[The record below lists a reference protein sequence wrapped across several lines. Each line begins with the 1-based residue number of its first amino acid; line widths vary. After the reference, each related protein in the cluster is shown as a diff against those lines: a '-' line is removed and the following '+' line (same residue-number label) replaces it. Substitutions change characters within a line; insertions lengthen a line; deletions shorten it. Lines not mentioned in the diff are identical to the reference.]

1 MSRRERAAFKRRLAP
16 GKKRVVKIAARRH
29 IARTLSAGDRLHCQ
43 VHNGGVGVSLAGQ
56 HRGAYLIA
64 VLPRIACDH
73 ERRWNRDYLCGGDRA
88 IKSIVQ
94 AVQVPCVVLEIWHH
108 MRIGDY
114 QPGGYTGDAEGW
126 QPMMSLG

>member
-1 MSRRERAAFKRRLAP
+1 
-16 GKKRVVKIAARRH
+16 
-29 IARTLSAGDRLHCQ
+29 
-43 VHNGGVGVSLAGQ
+43 Q

-126 QPMMSLG
+126 QPVVSLGQLHRKRPDIFLVAKKVAWQALPRDLTRCRRGAAVSFR